1 MALRLLAI
9 FEIGA
14 KPRFESFSC
23 TFAQRRRRTFSIALL
38 LYSPPALLEETGTI
52 QLAVKKSTWPPAAWI
67 HTHCQVGSKLSIR
80 VGGDFY
86 YEVPPK
92 SQDVPEMLLIAGGVG
107 INPLLSILRH
117 ITPTAAT
124 SPSKN
129 IITLLYSAKNSE
141 EILFKVYVNFF
152 VLL

>member
-1 MALRLLAI
+1 MVSTPNITCYVTIISYSFI
-9 FEIGA
+9 FRVDVFLPNVDQVGG
-14 KPRFESFSC
+14 FSM
-23 TFAQRRRRTFSIALL
+23 
-38 LYSPPALLEETGTI
+38 YSPPALLEETGTI